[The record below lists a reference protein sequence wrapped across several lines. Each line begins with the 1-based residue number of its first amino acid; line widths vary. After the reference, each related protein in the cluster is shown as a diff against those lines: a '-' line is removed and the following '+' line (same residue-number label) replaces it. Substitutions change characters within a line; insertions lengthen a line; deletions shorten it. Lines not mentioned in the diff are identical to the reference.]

1 MAITDNMLTEKQGEV
16 EESDGYKTVSEVFD
30 QNVATAA
37 TDKEQ

>member
-16 EESDGYKTVSEVFD
+16 EESDGCKTISELYD
-30 QNVATAA
+30 QNVDTAA